1 LAQPGVFTWPLVQL
15 AHVFVRRNLTFIED
29 PRAQSLLKTFL
40 QSLYEEEYILQC
52 ETDYEFTRVSGPA
65 LDLAKTALDRFIL
78 SPEAPEW
85 TFETETQ
92 KLIGAGDY
100 VASAKR
106 RSIEDIELEL
116 LGLSIQALEQ
126 QVSALNEAL
135 DKSSLELSALSF
147 KVALQENA
155 AAASGGA
162 SSLMTLLLFSS
173 SSFWRLMVFLPMLTT
188 GLSLLPCFFF

>member
-1 LAQPGVFTWPLVQL
+1 MVQL
-15 AHVFVRRNLTFIED
+15 VNVFVYRNLTFIED

-65 LDLAKTALDRFIL
+65 LDLARTALDRLIL

-100 VASAKR
+100 VVSAKR
-106 RSIEDIELEL
+106 RSIADIEREL
-116 LGLSIQALEQ
+116 LGLAIEALEQ
-126 QVSALNEAL
+126 QVLALTDAL
-135 DKSSLELSALSF
+135 EKTNLELSALSF
-147 KVALQENA
+147 KVSLA
-155 AAASGGA
+155 ADNQGSGA
-162 SSLMTLLLFSS
+162 SSRLLLSFSGV
-173 SSFWRLMVFLPMLTT
+173 MVAL
-188 GLSLLPCFFF
+188 LSVWSVMSVVFF